1 MLQNMS
7 PNPHTYLKWPRLVSF
22 AIQEALGVT
31 AIGLAVKS
39 SQLFKEDRSE
49 LVRSHSSVIRRLAL
63 ISYAQISHV
72 PDAELDATPA
82 TIITTM
88 MVVAAGIAVGYSVST
103 IW

>member
-1 MLQNMS
+1 M
-7 PNPHTYLKWPRLVSF
+7 SF

-31 AIGLAVKS
+31 AIALAVKS

-49 LVRSHSSVIRRLAL
+49 LVRFRSLIPCRLAL
-63 ISYAQISHV
+63 ISYAQVSHV
-72 PDAELDATPA
+72 PNAELDATPA
-82 TIITTM
+82 IIVTTM